1 MPRRKTKGQI
11 KKAEEIPEGLESLTY
26 ELTHE
31 EAVARMNYL
40 EKEEER
46 YKHTLNDRI
55 LDFLMRQSELK
66 TCCKCEFCLEFEK
79 LEEEKKKKKEENGK
93 QEAVEEEKKEKGKK
107 IFYLR
112 KVDYMKNL

>member
-1 MPRRKTKGQI
+1 MIEVVKVGCSAPINSLVESLNKMIQSLFVLNLDKLKVKMPRRKTKGQI

-55 LDFLMRQSELK
+55 LDFLMR
-66 TCCKCEFCLEFEK
+66 
-79 LEEEKKKKKEENGK
+79 
-93 QEAVEEEKKEKGKK
+93 
-107 IFYLR
+107 
-112 KVDYMKNL
+112 